1 MTALTVS
8 PEFRRLGLG
17 VKFMKM
23 LEFVSDKIY
32 KGYFVD
38 LFVRKSNDVAVDL
51 YTKLGTYITLAVLP
65 VDE

>member
-1 MTALTVS
+1 
-8 PEFRRLGLG
+8 
-17 VKFMKM
+17 MKM

-51 YTKLGTYITLAVLP
+51 YTKLGKWLHIAMNRNTPIVFIP
-65 VDE
+65 R

>member
-1 MTALTVS
+1 M
-8 PEFRRLGLG
+8 G

-51 YTKLGTYITLAVLP
+51 YTKLGKWLHIAMNRNTPIVFIP
-65 VDE
+65 R